1 MTEGRPSVS
10 AQNVEVV
17 RAALDSVAEVD
28 AFSPTA
34 ASRLLAV
41 CHPNVEW
48 DVSALW
54 PDGTVY
60 RGRSGVVRF
69 FRRWLGAWESYD
81 FEVEELL
88 DKGEHVVVIMRER
101 GTAKGT
107 GAKVDHRFAQIW
119 TLRHGRVIRW
129 RACPGR
135 EEALAVLR
143 RAQERD

>member
-88 DKGEHVVVIMRER
+88 GKGENVVVIMRER
-101 GTAKGT
+101 GTAKAT

-119 TLRHGRVIRW
+119 TLRDGRVTRW